1 MSIENA
7 MSERDVLMKSH
18 HPFVVKL
25 KYSFQ
30 DSSCIYFV
38 MDYVAGGQLFDY
50 LKKKGKFDIQA
61 TRFYAAE
68 VLLGLQ
74 HLHDDLATIYRDLKP
89 ENILMELSGHVKLT
103 DFGLSKV
110 NAKTSY
116 SICGTME
123 YLAPE
128 IIESK

>member
-7 MSERDVLMKSH
+7 MSEREVLMKSH

-50 LKKKGKFDIQA
+50 LKKRGRFDVQT

-68 VLLGLQ
+68 VLLGL
-74 HLHDDLATIYRDLKP
+74 
-89 ENILMELSGHVKLT
+89 
-103 DFGLSKV
+103 
-110 NAKTSY
+110 
-116 SICGTME
+116 
-123 YLAPE
+123 
-128 IIESK
+128 